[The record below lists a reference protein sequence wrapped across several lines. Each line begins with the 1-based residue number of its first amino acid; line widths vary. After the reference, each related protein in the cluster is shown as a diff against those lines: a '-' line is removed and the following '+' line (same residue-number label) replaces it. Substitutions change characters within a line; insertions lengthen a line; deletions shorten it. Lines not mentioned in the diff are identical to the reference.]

1 MHDGDGPERERSRW
15 TARQTRS
22 GSRCRSDEVATTATT
37 MSTPMVPRPTHAV
50 SYPDVNGTTAEIT
63 SILTKDSPTAVATCT
78 ARKTE
83 APRARDRCRP
93 MTTAERIP
101 RGRSAGGGEQP
112 EHEHDGEHGRARDAG
127 RPRDEPQDLVHAAFP
142 G

>member
-1 MHDGDGPERERSRW
+1 
-15 TARQTRS
+15 
-22 GSRCRSDEVATTATT
+22 
-37 MSTPMVPRPTHAV
+37 MVPRPTHAV

-101 RGRSAGGGEQP
+101 RGGRREAVSNPSTSTTVSMAALATPVARETSRRISFMRPSPAERAIRSS
-112 EHEHDGEHGRARDAG
+112 
-127 RPRDEPQDLVHAAFP
+127 
-142 G
+142 